1 VSAGVSLP
9 AARYPGLEE
18 RRRFWQ
24 QAEQQAAQI
33 PGVRGVGLA
42 TEIPPDQTGN
52 NDNFNLVE
60 YPVPAGAGE
69 PTSPWYYVSL
79 DYFRTLGV
87 PLLAGRLFTAADTAE
102 DEPTVVVSRSWARR
116 YVPGGDAV
124 GKRLVQGG
132 CYDCPRTTIV
142 GVVADIRNVGP
153 SGAPYAVY
161 SFAPGNDLRD
171 MHVVVRSNAGPA
183 AALRSLRERLHAL
196 DPELPLEEAVMADRF
211 DDTLSDP
218 RKWAALL
225 SAFGVVG
232 MALAALGVF
241 GLMSYA
247 VRQRRREIGVR
258 LALGAQPGSVTALV
272 VSRGMRYAIVG
283 SGIGLVL
290 TLATVSRIRAL
301 LYETSPTDPGTLA
314 GVAVLLLLSA
324 YLASWIPARRAARI
338 RPSEAMGSE

>member
-1 VSAGVSLP
+1 
-9 AARYPGLEE
+9 
-18 RRRFWQ
+18 
-24 QAEQQAAQI
+24 
-33 PGVRGVGLA
+33 
-42 TEIPPDQTGN
+42 
-52 NDNFNLVE
+52 
-60 YPVPAGAGE
+60 
-69 PTSPWYYVSL
+69 
-79 DYFRTLGV
+79 
-87 PLLAGRLFTAADTAE
+87 
-102 DEPTVVVSRSWARR
+102 
-116 YVPGGDAV
+116 
-124 GKRLVQGG
+124 
-132 CYDCPRTTIV
+132 
-142 GVVADIRNVGP
+142 
-153 SGAPYAVY
+153 
-161 SFAPGNDLRD
+161 
-171 MHVVVRSNAGPA
+171 VRSNAGPA

-338 RPSEAMGSE
+338 RPSEAIGSE